1 VEKTIEISLGGRAER
16 FRLEQDAYD
25 RLARYLDRAGARL
38 PHDADRA
45 EVLGDL
51 ERAVADRLSAIPGDP
66 DRVIGP
72 REIDGVIEAIGGVGA
87 DADAGAGAADWT
99 PRPEERRRRLVRIH
113 EGKQMAG
120 VCTGLAAYADIDV
133 NWVRF
138 VFLVATTFTA
148 GAFALVYVALAFI
161 LRIVP
166 TAQDAR

>member
-1 VEKTIEISLGGRAER
+1 MEKTIEIGLGGRPER
-16 FRLEQDAYD
+16 FRLEQEAYD

-38 PHDADRA
+38 SVDADRA

-51 ERAVADRLSAIPGDP
+51 ERAVGDRLIAMPGVP
-66 DRVIGP
+66 ERVISAA
-72 REIDGVIEAIGGVGA
+72 EIGLVVEAVGGV
-87 DADAGAGAADWT
+87 DADDAGPDAADWT
-99 PRPEERRRRLVRIH
+99 SRPQERRRRLVRIR

-120 VCTGLAAYADIDV
+120 VCTGLASYADIDV

-138 VFLVATTFTA
+138 VFLVATTVTA